1 MTSLDFVHVSH
12 LILST
17 PVGGLS
23 SLSYKGRAKAKG
35 DEVRASP
42 GCPVAKMLPFNAG
55 ARA

>member
-17 PVGGLS
+17 PFGGLS